1 MNYRL
6 SETWI
11 VDGTIDFELKKYTLL
26 AYLQKVKF
34 LFDESKIFP
43 QLSDLIFH
51 YNNLLSFRENKN
63 YLKEQF
69 PKRLTGAQI
78 ERLELIYEEMISDS
92 ALMEEIETIV
102 NYATTKFQNA
112 ISVGKEIYDF
122 VESKLSLTPVGII
135 PLKLDE
141 GYFFLS
147 NGKVSS
153 TRIYSY
159 RMTLFERHNEKYRS
173 LSTNFIT
180 EWERS
185 LANTYENIKLNLIK
199 IKKDLPNPAVYS
211 IETDVSF
218 PLEET
223 LLPIAKRY
231 LVQHLSKG

>member
-1 MNYRL
+1 MNHKL

-26 AYLQKVKF
+26 AYLQKVKL
-34 LFDESKIFP
+34 LFDESKIYP

-51 YNNLLSFRENKN
+51 YNNLVSFRDNKN

-122 VESKLSLTPVGII
+122 VESKLSLTPVGIM

-147 NGKVSS
+147 NGKVKS

-231 LVQHLSKG
+231 LVQHLSKV